1 MNQGV
6 SIRWGSALAV
16 TVVLL
21 LGAAAPARL
30 VAQSAG
36 TISGAVLDQLAK
48 AIPGAKVTAKSENG
62 SVSGSATTDGD
73 GHFTIGG
80 LAAGTYSVETTSPGF
95 ALNTRRGVHVSASGT
110 AGHLDHPVRRRGFA
124 IGHGSGFGIA
134 GGGLGPAGQHARCDF
149 RQNGDQQRRDQ
160 NFMAPVADFAEVIQQ
175 APGTFSLNPNGIGLG
190 QGKSFFRGFPTAS
203 TP

>member
-6 SIRWGSALAV
+6 SIRWRSALAV

-30 VAQSAG
+30 LAQSGG

-48 AIPGAKVTAKSENG
+48 SIPGAKVTAKSEAG
-62 SVSGSATTDGD
+62 AVSGSATTDGD

-95 ALNTRRGVHVSASGT
+95 ALNTRRGVQVSASGT
-110 AGHLDHPVRRRGFA
+110 QDISITMFVDAVSQSVTVQASETLAVDLA
-124 IGHGSGFGIA
+124 
-134 GGGLGPAGQHARCDF
+134 PAGNTLDATSARTEIS
-149 RQNGDQQRRDQ
+149 N
-160 NFMAPVADFAEVIQQ
+160 AVI
-175 APGTFSLNPNGIGLG
+175 
-190 QGKSFFRGFPTAS
+190 
-203 TP
+203 